1 MRRAGW
7 LASFCA
13 VSLIIT
19 CFSLAMP
26 MRGRI
31 LPGVTIAGIG
41 VGGLTPAKA
50 EAFVRGSRRWKA
62 QRVEF
67 GFDGR
72 SLSLSPEQIGIA
84 PDIRAAVKKAY
95 AVGRTGTPAHRM
107 AAFARHL
114 AGRRSVQVEV
124 AWKIT
129 PALWKKCF
137 SRMALEVYRAPR
149 NAHFDLSTGSV
160 IAEAYGQRA
169 DEAATAKA
177 LLEALRGGRARVP
190 LVLDVLRPV
199 TTRREIDQS
208 GPRFVLAH
216 FATSLEGSDAGR
228 AFNVALAAGRLN
240 GILVAP
246 GAEFSLNDAVG
257 VCDAANGFRPALEII
272 NRRLVP
278 GVGGG
283 VCQVASTMYNAVLL
297 AGLPVI
303 ERRPHSLLVA
313 YVPPGRDATVYY
325 GRVDLRFRN
334 TTGGQL
340 LICAGVT
347 QKTLFVSLVGS
358 RPSNVKYTL
367 TETVTERV
375 EPAEQVKED
384 PGLKPG
390 TERVESEG
398 TPGLRVEVWR
408 TATDGTSERIS
419 DDFYQP
425 QPRIVFRPQAGR
437 LAEGGDRVQ
446 QGHKEENGSRH
457 GRGE

>member
-1 MRRAGW
+1 MKRVIW
-7 LASFCA
+7 LAFFC
-13 VSLIIT
+13 VISLFVT
-19 CFSLAMP
+19 GFSLAMP

-50 EAFVRGSRRWKA
+50 EALVRGSRRWKA
-62 QRVEF
+62 PRIEF
-67 GFDGR
+67 GFNGR
-72 SLSLSPEQIGIA
+72 SLSLAPEQIGIA

-95 AVGRTGTPAHRM
+95 AVGRTGSPAHRM

-124 AWKIT
+124 AWKIA
-129 PALWKKCF
+129 PSLWEKCF
-137 SRMALEVYRAPR
+137 SRMALEAYQAPR

-169 DEAATAKA
+169 DEAATSKA

-190 LVLDVLRPV
+190 LVLNVLRPV

-208 GPRFVLAH
+208 GLRFVLAH

-228 AFNVALAAGRLN
+228 AFNVALAASRLN

-246 GAEFSLNDAVG
+246 GAEFSFNGAVG

-297 AGLPVI
+297 SGLPVI

-313 YVPPGRDATVYY
+313 YVPPGRDSTVYY

-340 LICAGVT
+340 LICAGVA

-358 RPSNVKYTL
+358 RPPNVKYTL
-367 TETVTERV
+367 TETVTERI
-375 EPAEQVKED
+375 EPVEQVRED
-384 PGLKPG
+384 PGLEPG
-390 TERVESEG
+390 TERIESEG
-398 TPGLRVEVWR
+398 APGLRVEVWR

-425 QPRIVFRPQAGR
+425 QPRIVFRPQTGQ
-437 LAEGGDRVQ
+437 LAEGDERMPPGL
-446 QGHKEENGSRH
+446 EEKNGSRT
-457 GRGE
+457 GPQ